1 MSTINGDEK
10 AAQHADDQVDHSEAT
25 ANKSLGGK
33 LQQHQQQQRYDRN
46 QQLHFTQ
53 V

>member
-1 MSTINGDEK
+1 MSTLNGQDEK
-10 AAQHADDQVDHSEAT
+10 GAAQIDDQVDHARGEST
-25 ANKSLGGK
+25 GVSK

>member
-1 MSTINGDEK
+1 MSTLNGQDEK
-10 AAQHADDQVDHSEAT
+10 GAQDDQIDHPRGEST
-25 ANKSLGGK
+25 GVHK
-33 LQQHQQQQRYDRN
+33 LQQHQQQQRHDRN